1 MKEKMKQ
8 SVSKLSEQVANME
21 AGSAIDKSEMAQ
33 LVDDLHHHLEHPED
47 KEHLKGL
54 TEKIP
59 EFIAKLEVEHPGIAE
74 TLNEIMVIL
83 SNMGI

>member
-1 MKEKMKQ
+1 MKQ
-8 SVSKLSEQVANME
+8 SVNKLREQVEKMDP
-21 AGSAIDKSEMAQ
+21 GSAVNKSEITQ
-33 LVDDLHHHLEHPED
+33 LVDELHHHLEHPD
-47 KEHLKGL
+47 DREHLKGL

>member
-1 MKEKMKQ
+1 MKQ
-8 SVSKLSEQVANME
+8 SVNKLREQVEKME
-21 AGSAIDKSEMAQ
+21 PGSAVNKSEIAQ
-33 LVDDLHHHLEHPED
+33 LVDELHHHLEHPD
-47 KEHLKGL
+47 DREHLKGL

>member
-1 MKEKMKQ
+1 MKQ
-8 SVSKLSEQVANME
+8 SVSKLSEQVANMD

-33 LVDDLHHHLEHPED
+33 LVDDLHHHLEHPDD

-54 TEKIP
+54 AEKIP